1 VGHFWQAGVNLS
13 ISSDDPVLMGA
24 TLTDELRSVV
34 GVAGLTRADLA
45 ELQRRAARA
54 AFLPPAERAA
64 LESRIDSW
72 ADRVAGDHAGRSAR

>member
-1 VGHFWQAGVNLS
+1 MS
-13 ISSDDPVLMGA
+13 ISSDDPALMGG

-54 AFLPPAERAA
+54 AFLPAGERAD
-64 LESRIDSW
+64 LESRIDAW
-72 ADRVAGDHAGRSAR
+72 AETRPDTL